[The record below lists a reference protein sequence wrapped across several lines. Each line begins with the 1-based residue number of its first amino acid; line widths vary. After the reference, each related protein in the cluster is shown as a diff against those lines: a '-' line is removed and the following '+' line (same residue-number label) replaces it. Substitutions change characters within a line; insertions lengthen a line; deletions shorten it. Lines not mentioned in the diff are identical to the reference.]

1 MTDPPPCAVNMPC
14 AVNIL
19 PGGRVALGTRGTQRA
34 CPVEGPV
41 AALDSGHESGATG
54 PLAAVPHAQ
63 PCRLKQCLP
72 KPSLRCAQCPAVFL
86 RGLRIL
92 LLCTGLEY
100 ADAWARW
107 CCRSRRTR
115 AVRGFGLDS
124 QPHIATQSF
133 RPIFSSIFSSGQMRR
148 HNEHDLEAVLRLH
161 STEDGRIA

>member
-1 MTDPPPCAVNMPC
+1 M
-14 AVNIL
+14 
-19 PGGRVALGTRGTQRA
+19 ALGTRGDAEGPLDKANPPGGLALSRA
-34 CPVEGPV
+34 CGGERFWCSWPARC
-41 AALDSGHESGATG
+41 AASRATV
-54 PLAAVPHAQ
+54 PPEAVFAEALAAMRSV
-63 PCRLKQCLP
+63 LLF
-72 KPSLRCAQCPAVFL
+72 FL
-86 RGLRIL
+86 RGLRIQ